1 MTQQLRTSN
10 DGNFGHLHQFGNM
23 SPSFAVLSYEG
34 WKNPPPLHN
43 LPRQDVRSPDIGKN
57 EKIIQLF
64 LKFSKPF
71 IITRNFIRCRES
83 AVVMACYLYNP
94 YLNKIGDGEVKNGE
108 HPITACRFHAHLVSL
123 KKTIQ
128 RK

>member
-1 MTQQLRTSN
+1 MK
-10 DGNFGHLHQFGNM
+10 DGRILH
-23 SPSFAVLSYEG
+23 PSTTY
-34 WKNPPPLHN
+34 P
-43 LPRQDVRSPDIGKN
+43 VRI
-57 EKIIQLF
+57 
-64 LKFSKPF
+64 
-71 IITRNFIRCRES
+71 CRES

-128 RK
+128 RKV